1 MLVQALATLLAL
13 TPAQAAH
20 SPQTPCPVVQPPAD
34 ADDWRK
40 DFRNIFVVGDFAVR
54 ATDGSSSNCIFDRSG
69 NGRCLLTDPRTFHVT
84 SGTEQAWHE
93 VPENEQVEIEV
104 YEGRYVCM
112 AGRRIRTHGD
122 FLIPRP
128 F

>member
-1 MLVQALATLLAL
+1 MLVQTLAILLAS
-13 TPAQAAH
+13 TPTQAAR
-20 SPQTPCPVVQPPAD
+20 PAQTPCPVVQAPAD

-40 DFRNIFVVGDFAVR
+40 IFRNIFVVGEFAVR
-54 ATDGSSSNCIFDRSG
+54 VTEGSSSNCIFDASG
-69 NGRCLLTDPRTFHVT
+69 NGRCLLTDPRTFEVII
-84 SGTEQAWHE
+84 GAEQAWYE
-93 VPENEQVEIEV
+93 APANEQIEIEV

-112 AGRRIRTHGD
+112 VGRRIRTHGD